1 MSQVKVQGNA
11 SGTGIFTIASPN
23 SNNNQTLTL
32 PDATGTVVTKSGT
45 YVATSE
51 LASGTA
57 NSTTFLRGDQTW
69 ATVTSLPGMQG
80 QVFTSSGTFTVPSGI
95 TAVKVTVVGGGGG
108 GGASSGGCS
117 SGAGGGGGGAGTSI
131 RYVTGLTPGGTV
143 SVTVG
148 AAGTAGA
155 GAGGAGGAS
164 SFGAFATG
172 NGGSGG
178 GTGFAGG
185 TGAAGANGT
194 ATTGD
199 INLTGYRTSSNSRG
213 GGQAYFLSQ
222 AFDGTSA
229 VQAGTAGGGYG
240 AGGSGSSSNVGTING
255 GAGAPGIVVV
265 EW

>member
-1 MSQVKVQGNA
+1 
-11 SGTGIFTIASPN
+11 
-23 SNNNQTLTL
+23 L
-32 PDATGTVVTKSGT
+32 AT
-45 YVATSE
+45 
-51 LASGTA
+51 SGTA
-57 NSTTFLRGDQTW
+57 SSSTYLRGDQTW

-117 SGAGGGGGGAGTSI
+117 SGAGGGGGGGGTSI

-148 AAGTAGA
+148 AAGSGGS

-229 VQAGTAGGGYG
+229 IQAGTAGGGYG
-240 AGGSGSSSNVGTING
+240 SGGSGSSSNVGTING
-255 GAGAPGIVVV
+255 GAGAQGIVVV